1 MTGLITTRRE
11 DALFFVGLN
20 RPEKR
25 NAIHRDLLLELVDVI
40 AAAEAERDVRAIILY
55 GEGPVFSAGVDV
67 AMLRGDIAGETPP
80 RPFRALVGDMQAA
93 LSRLEAVEKPRRP
106 TASSVSPRCGSGSS
120 PTWAERRGWCARSAT
135 RGRRSFS

>member
-55 GEGPVFSAGVDV
+55 GEGPVFSAGVAA
-67 AMLRGDIAGETPP
+67 AMPPGGISGGTPP
-80 RPFRALVGDMQAA
+80 PPLPPVRGGASGAA
-93 LSRLEAVEKPRRP
+93 SPP
-106 TASSVSPRCGSGSS
+106 HTASR
-120 PTWAERRGWCARSAT
+120 ARRAARAT
-135 RGRRSFS
+135 TP

>member
-55 GEGPVFSAGVDV
+55 GEGPVFSAGVD
-67 AMLRGDIAGETPP
+67 AALLPGRIAGGAPP
-80 RPFRALVGDMQAA
+80 RPLPAPVGGMQAA
-93 LSRLEAVEKPRRP
+93 PPRARGGAKPAAP
-106 TASSVSPRCGSGSS
+106 
-120 PTWAERRGWCARSAT
+120 
-135 RGRRSFS
+135 